1 MPGTHAMEAPAGPR
15 GAKLV
20 SVDGRTFPLEAARV
34 AASTS
39 GGIACS
45 TLVQSY
51 RNPYAEPLEVVYTMP
66 LPADGAVIGY
76 TMRLGERVIH
86 GEVRPREEAK
96 AAYEKALF
104 EGRGAAL
111 LEQDRDDS
119 FTQRL
124 GSLPAG
130 QQAEITIEV
139 MHPLAFLIGVGEL
152 GPEWEYRFPTV
163 VGPRYMGV
171 GGRVPDA
178 DRLSPDRAENLGEIP
193 TRIELTLTTVDQAG
207 AEVRRIESMPLERD
221 LVVRWAAGETAIGA
235 LLVEGPGLPGDDGR
249 YGLLTITPPRV
260 PAVSFARDL
269 TILIDASGSMAGRP
283 IEWAKDVA
291 SGLLRSLDEGDR
303 FELIA
308 FSSQPRSLTGRI
320 ITATDR
326 SLREALGELARLI
339 AGGGTEMADAVLQ
352 ALRPLRPDSQHQI
365 VLITDG
371 EIGFEDEIV
380 ARIVNELPDGAR
392 LHTVGVGS
400 APNRTL
406 TSRAARAGRG
416 VESFACGDAEV
427 PATVKRLVAATLRP
441 VLTDVKIAA
450 AAIRGVA
457 PARPKDVFAG
467 QPLVVALELDAKG
480 GMLEVEGRLAGS
492 KERWAWR
499 LAVPPV
505 AMREGTV
512 SAMPLGALYG
522 RELIADIEM
531 HGASSDDRVV
541 DVAMRHRIAS
551 RETSLVAISEEPS
564 VDPKAPRRRVTLP
577 VEVPAFV
584 SAEGAGIMA
593 MRGLPSRMGLEDR
606 GVYAVAWK
614 IRGAHRSL
622 PESPAASAGPGVF
635 EKVLRSVRS
644 LLTSRLSM
652 LTRVLTVEGNLL
664 VLELETPSD
673 GFVWPEGLIE
683 VVHEGQQLGFGVI
696 DPGRSSPQGPHAK
709 GLLLRLMVL
718 GPASW
723 TCRAGDEVRI
733 TGGATA

>member
-1 MPGTHAMEAPAGPR
+1 MPGTHAMEAPTGPR

-20 SVDGRTFPLEAARV
+20 SVDGRTFPLEAVRV

-45 TLVQSY
+45 TLVQTY
-51 RNPYAEPLEVVYTMP
+51 RNPYAEPLEVVYTLP

-76 TMRLGERVIH
+76 TMRLGERVIR

-96 AAYEKALF
+96 EAYEKAMF
-104 EGRGAAL
+104 EGRSAAL
-111 LEQDRDDS
+111 LEQDRDDT

-130 QQAEITIEV
+130 QHAEITIEV

-171 GGRVPDA
+171 DGRVQDV
-178 DRLSPDRAENLGEIP
+178 DRISPDRAGTLGEIP
-193 TRIELTLTTVDQAG
+193 TRIELTLTTADQAG
-207 AEVRRIESMPLERD
+207 VEVRRIESMPLDRD

-235 LLVEGPGLPGDDGR
+235 HLIEGPGLPGDDGR

-260 PAVSFARDL
+260 PAASFARDL
-269 TILIDASGSMAGRP
+269 TILIDSSGSMAGPP
-283 IEWAKDVA
+283 IDWAKDVA
-291 SGLLRSLDEGDR
+291 AGLLRSLDEGDR

-308 FSSQPRSLTGRI
+308 FSGQPRSLTGGIVDFTER
-320 ITATDR
+320 T
-326 SLREALGELARLI
+326 LREALGALAELGAS
-339 AGGGTEMADAVLQ
+339 GGTEMVDAVIS

-371 EIGFEDEIV
+371 EIGFEDEVV
-380 ARIVNELPDGAR
+380 ARIVEGLKDGAR
-392 LHTVGVGS
+392 LHTVGVGA

-416 VESFACGDAEV
+416 VESFVCGVGEV
-427 PATVKRLVAATLRP
+427 QATMKRLVAATSRP

-450 AAIRGVA
+450 GAVRGVA

-467 QPLVVALELDAKG
+467 QPLVVALELEFKG
-480 GMLEVEGRLAGS
+480 GTLEVEGRVAGTT
-492 KERWAWR
+492 ERWAWR
-499 LAVPPV
+499 LSVPPV
-505 AMREGTV
+505 AMREGTL
-512 SAMPLGALYG
+512 STLPLGALYG
-522 RELIADIEM
+522 RETIADIEM
-531 HGASSDDRVV
+531 HGARSDDRVA

-584 SAEGAGIMA
+584 SAEGAGLMS
-593 MRGLPSRMGLEDR
+593 LHRMGSPVARMAYRPMMLADR
-606 GVYAVAWK
+606 GYGEMIDGTESIPRVLYQQLRDPVSSIIKVKARVLAVAMS
-614 IRGAHRSL
+614 I
-622 PESPAASAGPGVF
+622 
-635 EKVLRSVRS
+635 
-644 LLTSRLSM
+644 
-652 LTRVLTVEGNLL
+652 L
-664 VLELETPSD
+664 VIDLETPSD
-673 GFVWPEGLIE
+673 GFSWPAGEFDVTQDGRS
-683 VVHEGQQLGFGVI
+683 VGKGTI
-696 DPGRSSPQGPHAK
+696 DRPRSSPQGPHAK
-709 GLLLRLMVL
+709 GLLLRLTIIGTADWRFKIGSDV
-718 GPASW
+718 W
-723 TCRAGDEVRI
+723 IIGDV
-733 TGGATA
+733 TA